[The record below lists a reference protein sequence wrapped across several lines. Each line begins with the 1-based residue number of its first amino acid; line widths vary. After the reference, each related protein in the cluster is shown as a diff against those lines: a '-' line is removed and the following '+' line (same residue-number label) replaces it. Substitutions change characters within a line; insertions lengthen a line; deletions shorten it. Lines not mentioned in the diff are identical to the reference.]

1 MNQIEHKPWG
11 SYEVLLD
18 EPNYKV
24 KRIVLN
30 PYERFSLQYH
40 KGREEHWVIVEG
52 DGINVVLN
60 VFEGKK
66 DLVERINITGN
77 NTTNEDVI
85 RGELLVDEGDPL
97 TKLSIE
103 KSIAELKARGIF
115 KNVTYDITD
124 GSAANLKNVNIF
136 HMIIKNEN

>member
-40 KGREEHWVIVEG
+40 KGREEHWVIV
-52 DGINVVLN
+52 
-60 VFEGKK
+60 
-66 DLVERINITGN
+66 
-77 NTTNEDVI
+77 
-85 RGELLVDEGDPL
+85 
-97 TKLSIE
+97 
-103 KSIAELKARGIF
+103 
-115 KNVTYDITD
+115 D
-124 GSAANLKNVNIF
+124 GSGTVEVKGREYHAIMRSHWVILPKEIHRATAGPDGLVFIETQTGICREDD
-136 HMIIKNEN
+136 IIRLEDDYGRIDTKQYS